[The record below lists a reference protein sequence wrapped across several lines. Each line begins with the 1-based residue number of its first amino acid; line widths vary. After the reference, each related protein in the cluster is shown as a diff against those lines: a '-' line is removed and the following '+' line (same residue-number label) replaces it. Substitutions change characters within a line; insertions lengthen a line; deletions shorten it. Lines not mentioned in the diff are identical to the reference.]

1 MPNPVVSFE
10 IKSTDIAATA
20 AFFSEVF
27 GWEAHVAPEYGGFLD
42 TQSEEGVKGGVG
54 PALEG
59 LGSAATFYIGVDDV
73 QAYLDKAVA
82 AGGKVVMPLT
92 EIGDGAALA
101 LFSDPAGA
109 VVGLILN
116 E

>member
-10 IKSTDIAATA
+10 IKSTDVDATA

-27 GWEAHVAPEYGGFLD
+27 GWEASIAPGYGGFMD
-42 TQSEEGVKGGVG
+42 TKSEDGIMGGVG

-59 LGSAATFYIGVDDV
+59 RGSAAVFYIGVDDV

-82 AGGKVVMPLT
+82 AGGQVVMPPM
-92 EIGDGAALA
+92 EIGDGVSLA

-116 E
+116 G

>member
-10 IKSTDIAATA
+10 IKSTDIEATA
-20 AFFSEVF
+20 AFFGEVF
-27 GWEAHVAPEYGGFLD
+27 GWEASVAPEYGGFLD
-42 TQSEEGVKGGVG
+42 TRSEDGIMGGVG

-59 LGSAATFYIGVDDV
+59 RGSSVTFYIGVDDV

-82 AGGKVVMPLT
+82 AGGQVVMPPVEIT
-92 EIGDGAALA
+92 EGVSLA

-109 VVGLILN
+109 VVGLMLN
-116 E
+116 G

>member
-1 MPNPVVSFE
+1 M
-10 IKSTDIAATA
+10 
-20 AFFSEVF
+20 
-27 GWEAHVAPEYGGFLD
+27 
-42 TQSEEGVKGGVG
+42 
-54 PALEG
+54 
-59 LGSAATFYIGVDDV
+59 DDV